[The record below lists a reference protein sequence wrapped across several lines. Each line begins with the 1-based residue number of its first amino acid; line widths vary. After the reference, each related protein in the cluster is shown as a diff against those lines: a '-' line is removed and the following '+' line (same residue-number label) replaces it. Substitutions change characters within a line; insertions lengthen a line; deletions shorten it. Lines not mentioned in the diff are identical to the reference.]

1 MCYHR
6 ASRMLEKL
14 QSFTEGR
21 YDLSRTDMDNIYD
34 EQIGDVA
41 STLEAL
47 PVVQRQV
54 STAKLMSQAGH
65 TGLGRAGSTAG
76 SSIGRTA
83 STSSYGA
90 KAPLGRQPSS
100 TSSIGKT
107 MPPPVRGTGGAAAPP
122 AYTPP
127 PAGSDVGANP
137 AGAKRAPPPP
147 PPLKPKPSYG
157 APAVKYVVA
166 LFDFEAQAAGD
177 LSFSVGDRIELVER
191 TGSAEDWWTG
201 RIDGRQGV
209 FPGASFVIST
219 RLRQAAADG
228 HTPPCFR
235 QLRPRRVAVSMFCTV
250 SICPFRSPSCI
261 PSRLA
266 PNTLPCWEC
275 SR

>member
-1 MCYHR
+1 
-6 ASRMLEKL
+6 MLEKL
-14 QSFTEGR
+14 QTFTEGR
-21 YDLSRTDMDNIYD
+21 YDLSRTDLDNIYD
-34 EQIGDVA
+34 EQLGDVG

-54 STAKLMSQAGH
+54 STAKLMAQAGGPG
-65 TGLGRAGSTAG
+65 GLGRAGSTAG

-90 KAPLGRQPSS
+90 GAKAPLGRQTS
-100 TSSIGKT
+100 TSSVGKT
-107 MPPPVRGTGGAAAPP
+107 MPPPVRGTGGAAVAPP

-157 APAVKYVVA
+157 AAPAVKYVVA

-201 RIDGRQGV
+201 RVDGRQGV
-209 FPGASFVIST
+209 FPGKSFLSSLA
-219 RLRQAAADG
+219 RL
-228 HTPPCFR
+228 
-235 QLRPRRVAVSMFCTV
+235 
-250 SICPFRSPSCI
+250 
-261 PSRLA
+261 
-266 PNTLPCWEC
+266 
-275 SR
+275 